1 MIKRYSIPTEQIAK
15 DLILTLA
22 PLDTE
27 NHIVWNKLTVTEFTH
42 AIVCLGFQDK
52 YLYNEETQESELISK
67 GMTYDV
73 DIFWKDEPLDAF
85 KEFEVEPVTP
95 NHKFA

>member
-1 MIKRYSIPTEQIAK
+1 MIKRYSITSEQIAK
-15 DLILTLA
+15 DLILLLSDEIN
-22 PLDTE
+22 P
-27 NHIVWNKLTVTEFTH
+27 TVTEFTH

-73 DIFWKDEPLDAF
+73 DIFWKGEPLDAF
-85 KEFEVEPVTP
+85 NQYIVEPKTP

>member
-1 MIKRYSIPTEQIAK
+1 MIVKRYSFPSEQIEKEIIA
-15 DLILTLA
+15 TLN
-22 PLDTE
+22 LNGKSYT
-27 NHIVWNKLTVTEFTH
+27 NKVRCIVE
-42 AIVCLGFQDK
+42 LGFQDK

-73 DIFWKDEPLDAF
+73 DIFWKDEPLEAF
-85 KEFEVEPVTP
+85 NQYIVEPKTP

>member
-1 MIKRYSIPTEQIAK
+1 MIKRYSITTEQIAK
-15 DLILTLA
+15 DLILLLSDEIN
-22 PLDTE
+22 P
-27 NHIVWNKLTVTEFTH
+27 TVTEFTH
-42 AIVCLGFQDK
+42 GIVCLGFQDK